1 MQVDAGVVVDALG
14 GTAGATLVR
23 APGRVNLIGDHT
35 DYNAGFCLPMAI
47 DRDCVVGVRRDGS
60 NRVRARSLDVEGHV
74 AWTGAPPSA
83 VEPAWGRFVAAAARR
98 AAVDGAEIVVAS
110 TVPVGAGLSSSAALC
125 VALVLALDGER
136 EPAAVAEAARAVEVE
151 ASGVPVGLMDQL
163 ASVLGRA
170 DAALL
175 LDCRDARVTPVP
187 LPDGVRVGVVH
198 SGLPRTLATSAYAA
212 RRAACEAVARRLGL
226 AALRDAT
233 PDQVRDDPA
242 ARHVVSE
249 NARVLDAAAALR
261 AGDVGR
267 LGRLLVASHQ
277 SLRDDFAVSTPEL
290 DLLVEL
296 LLEEGAFG
304 ARLTGAGFGGC
315 VVALTP
321 PADEA
326 GVLERAADRYA
337 SRTGLVPSAF
347 PVRAAAGAGP
357 MSVS

>member
-1 MQVDAGVVVDALG
+1 VEAAVRAVLDAL
-14 GTAGATLVR
+14 AGSPAMLVR

-47 DRDCVVGVRRDGS
+47 DRDCTVGVRPTGHLG
-60 NRVRARSLDVEGHV
+60 VRARSLDVDGLVE
-74 AWTGAPPSA
+74 WTGSAPST

-98 AAVDGAEIVVAS
+98 AAADGVELAVAS

-125 VALVLALDGER
+125 VALVLALDVVR
-136 EPAAVAEAARAVEVE
+136 DPVAVAETARAIEVE

-163 ASVLGRA
+163 ASVFGRA

-175 LDCRDARVTPVP
+175 IDCRHRVVEPVP
-187 LPDGVRVGVVH
+187 VPRSVRVGVVH
-198 SGLPRTLATSAYAA
+198 SGLPRVLAASAYAE
-212 RRAACEAVARRLGL
+212 RRAACEAAAHRLGVT
-226 AALRDAT
+226 ALRDAV
-233 PDQVRDDPA
+233 PDQVRGDPV

-249 NARVLDAAAALR
+249 NARVLEAAAAMR
-261 AGDVGR
+261 AGDAAE
-267 LGRLLVASHQ
+267 LGRLLVASHE

-296 LLEEGAFG
+296 LLDEGALG

-321 PADEA
+321 PGDER
-326 GVLERAADRYA
+326 GVLERAAARYS
-337 SRTGLVPSAF
+337 SRTGRVPSAF
-347 PVRAAAGAGP
+347 VVRAAPGAGP
-357 MSVS
+357 AAVS

>member
-1 MQVDAGVVVDALG
+1 VEAAARAVLDAL
-14 GTAGATLVR
+14 AGNAVALVR
-23 APGRVNLIGDHT
+23 APGRVNLVGDHT

-47 DRDCVVGVRRDGS
+47 DRDCAVGVRPLERPG
-60 NRVRARSLDVEGHV
+60 VRARSLDVDGLVE
-74 AWTGAPPSA
+74 WTGSPPST

-98 AAVDGAEIVVAS
+98 ADVDGVELAVAS

-125 VALVLALDGER
+125 VALVLALDVER
-136 EPAAVAEAARAVEVE
+136 DPEAVAETARAIEVE

-163 ASVLGRA
+163 ASVFGRA

-175 LDCRDARVTPVP
+175 IDCRDRHVEPVP
-187 LPDGVRVGVVH
+187 VPRSVRVGVVH
-198 SGLPRTLATSAYAA
+198 SGLPRALAASAYAE
-212 RRAACEAVARRLGL
+212 RRAACEAAADRLGL
-226 AALRDAT
+226 AALRDAS
-233 PDQVRDDPA
+233 PHQVRDDRV

-249 NARVLDAAAALR
+249 NDRVLEAAAAMR
-261 AGDVGR
+261 AGDTAE

-290 DLLVEL
+290 DLLVDL
-296 LLEEGAFG
+296 LLDEGALG

-321 PADEA
+321 PGDER
-326 GVLERAADRYA
+326 GLLERAAARYA

-347 PVRAAAGAGP
+347 PVRAAPGAGP
-357 MSVS
+357 VPIS